1 MNRAE
6 REGDA
11 WDRFYASQPRARTY
25 KFYLAAAE
33 ARRQLRCLI
42 ADSCAGRR
50 VLDYGC
56 GTGHNAV
63 ALAELGATVVGID
76 VSAEAIRKARRRA
89 GDNETLTFIRM
100 DAEAMSF
107 PDDHFDLI
115 YGSSILH
122 HLDVGAASREI
133 ARVLRPGG
141 RAVFLEPLGHNVL
154 INLYRR
160 LTPALRTVDE
170 HPLLM
175 ADLDTM
181 AAHFE
186 QMRVHHHALATLAMV
201 PFRKLP
207 GAGRLLGTLQAV
219 DRVLFRVPA
228 FRRQAW
234 QVVIEARA

>member
-6 REGDA
+6 READT
-11 WDRFYASQPRARTY
+11 WDRFYASQPRTRTR
-25 KFYLAAAE
+25 KFYLASVE
-33 ARRQLRCLI
+33 ARRQQRRLI

-56 GTGHNAV
+56 GTGHRAGE
-63 ALAELGATVVGID
+63 LARLGATVVGID
-76 VSAEAIRKARRRA
+76 VSAEAVRQARQRA
-89 GDNETLTFIRM
+89 GDNEALTFIQM
-100 DAEAMSF
+100 DAEAMPF
-107 PDDHFDLI
+107 PDDHFDVVC
-115 YGSSILH
+115 GNAILH
-122 HLDVGAASREI
+122 HLDVRAASREI

-160 LTPALRTVDE
+160 LTPALRTIDE

-186 QMRVHHHALATLAMV
+186 QMRVHHHALTTLAMV
-201 PFRKLP
+201 PFRRLP
-207 GAGRLLGTLQAV
+207 GAGRLLRTLQAV
-219 DRVLFRVPA
+219 DRALFRVPA